1 MENSN
6 RNIAGEKTAII
17 LLFSFL
23 ILLTSVNPFDKTL
36 SSRFL
41 SLMIIGVA
49 ILPYIAWRN
58 DPNRE
63 KIIPGVMWYGIF
75 YMITFGIA
83 GFVEHEIKT
92 GALQVY
98 SDTSE
103 NIAKML
109 VVMHL
114 SIVFTVFYSL
124 KSLFKQKVEVKNVD
138 TLTDENNNQF
148 YFIIFLCFI
157 FTVIRVISATAG
169 GLLVGMMSTLSFM
182 YLFYFIFVRNK
193 GDWRL
198 LIIAC
203 LGFLVIRGGFQ
214 GNIKPF
220 VDLGFLLFFMNLQ
233 KNKILILPALF
244 LVLSILIYQP
254 IKSTVRPLMTEIG
267 VDSSESF
274 SMGLEGLQEKNLSLI
289 NLVDIAS
296 HRIDHNV
303 ILSSFVENIDSN
315 DYIKWEAYRNLPYAP
330 IPRFLWPGKPQDFF
344 GNQWGVQEG
353 YLNRNDHLTSLNL
366 PWLSQ
371 MYLSYGPI
379 GIIIGS
385 IIVGIILFLLNR
397 FYWTAP
403 NRPWDYAIGLVALL
417 MMFAIDSDFSVTFGV
432 LTKFIMID
440 LFVRFVRNT
449 IDLRRKSVLND
460 L

>member
-6 RNIAGEKTAII
+6 RNIAGEKTTTF
-17 LLFSFL
+17 LLISFL
-23 ILLTSVNPFDKTL
+23 ILLTSFNPFEKTL

-41 SLMIIGVA
+41 SLVIIGVA
-49 ILPYIAWRN
+49 LLPYIAWRN

-63 KIIPGVMWYGIF
+63 KIIPGIVWYGIF
-75 YMITFGIA
+75 YMLTFGIA
-83 GFVEHEIKT
+83 GFVEHNIKT
-92 GALQVY
+92 GSYQIY

-124 KSLFKQKVEVKNVD
+124 KSLFKQKVGVKNAD

-148 YFIIFLCFI
+148 YFVIFLCFI
-157 FTVIRVISATAG
+157 FTVIRVISDTVG
-169 GLLVGMMSTLSFM
+169 GVLVGMMSTLSFL

-198 LIIAC
+198 VIIAC
-203 LGFLVIRGGFQ
+203 LGFLIVRRGFS

-220 VDLGFLLFFMNLQ
+220 VDLGFLLLFMNLQ
-233 KNKILILPALF
+233 KNRILILPAIV
-244 LVLSILIYQP
+244 LVFGILLYQP
-254 IKSTVRPLMTEIG
+254 MKGYVRPLMMEVGI
-267 VDSSESF
+267 SSAESF
-274 SMGLEGLQEKNLSLI
+274 SVGLETLQNKELI
-289 NLVDIAS
+289 DLVDIAS
-296 HRIDHNV
+296 GRMDHN
-303 ILSSFVENIDSN
+303 ILLASFVENIDSN
-315 DYIKWEAYRNLPYAP
+315 DYIKWEAYKNLVYAP
-330 IPRFLWPGKPQDFF
+330 IPRFLWPGKPQDSF
-344 GNQWGVQEG
+344 GNEWGVQEQ
-353 YLNRNDHLTSLNL
+353 YLNSDDYLTSYNL

-403 NRPWDYAIGLVALL
+403 NRPWDYVMGLVALL
-417 MMFAIDSDFSVTFGV
+417 LMFAIDSDFSVTFGI
-432 LTKFIMID
+432 LAKFIMID
-440 LFVRFVRNT
+440 IFVRLFRNALEIQKDKHT
-449 IDLRRKSVLND
+449 
-460 L
+460 

>member
-6 RNIAGEKTAII
+6 RNIAGEKTTIF
-17 LLFSFL
+17 LLISFL
-23 ILLTSVNPFDKTL
+23 ILLTSFNPFEKTL

-41 SLMIIGVA
+41 SLIIIGIA
-49 ILPYIAWRN
+49 TLPYITWRN

-63 KIIPGVMWYGIF
+63 KIIPGVIWYGIF
-75 YMITFGIA
+75 YIICFGIT
-83 GFVEHEIKT
+83 GFVEHDIKT
-92 GALQVY
+92 GSFQEY
-98 SDTSE
+98 SGTSE

-124 KSLFKQKVEVKNVD
+124 KSLFKQKIEVKNAD

-198 LIIAC
+198 VIIAC
-203 LGFLVIRGGFQ
+203 LGFLIVRRGFS

-220 VDLGFLLFFMNLQ
+220 VDLGFLLLFMNLQ
-233 KNKILILPALF
+233 KNRILILPAIF
-244 LVLSILIYQP
+244 LVFGILLYQP
-254 IKSTVRPLMTEIG
+254 MKGYVRPAMTEIG
-267 VDSSESF
+267 IGTSESF
-274 SMGLEGLQEKNLSLI
+274 SVGLDVFQDKNLI
-289 NLVDIAS
+289 DLVDIAS
-296 HRIDHNV
+296 SRMDHN
-303 ILSSFVENIDSN
+303 ILLASFVENIDSN
-315 DYIKWEAYRNLPYAP
+315 DYIKWKAYENLVYAP

-344 GNQWGVQEG
+344 GNEWGVQEG
-353 YLNRNDHLTSLNL
+353 YLNSDDYLTSYNL
-366 PWLSQ
+366 PWLPQ

-403 NRPWDYAIGLVALL
+403 NRPWDYVMGLVALL
-417 MMFAIDSDFSVTFGV
+417 LMFAIDSDFSVTFGI
-432 LTKFIMID
+432 LAKFIMID
-440 LFVRFVRNT
+440 MFVRLFRNALEIQKDKHT
-449 IDLRRKSVLND
+449 
-460 L
+460 